1 MHPVLPEAEPSEVLS
16 EAGYDQSR
24 KSYVPLLPDG
34 YSLAAGR
41 PDGFIAEL
49 DLAQQ

>member
-24 KSYVPLLPDG
+24 KSYVPLLPASD
-34 YSLAAGR
+34 YRKPFVTS
-41 PDGFIAEL
+41 
-49 DLAQQ
+49 